1 MGYKTILAYLND
13 EKQADRVLTAAAQ
26 VARKTNA
33 HVIGLY
39 VVPAFRV
46 YPAVQAYITS
56 EVVDMQKRHF
66 REQAEKL
73 KKIFDE
79 KMASEDF
86 VSEWRAIES
95 QVPDRTQLV
104 MKHGRMV
111 DLIVL
116 GQSDPSEDREERDLV
131 EHVIM
136 DSGRP
141 VLVVPASGRLES
153 IGSYVLLA
161 WDGGREAARAA
172 FDALPLMEGAEEVRV
187 HSVNPP
193 DKEGSNTFLPG
204 AELSSSLA
212 RHGIKVETAQ
222 SVARSGA
229 IGEEL
234 LSRVSDHGC
243 DLIVMGGYAHSRM
256 REIILGGAT
265 RHIAEQM
272 TVPVLFS
279 H

>member
-13 EKQADRVLTAAAQ
+13 EKQADRILTAAAE
-26 VARKTNA
+26 VARRTNA

-56 EVVDMQKRHF
+56 EVVEMQKRHYS
-66 REQAEKL
+66 EQADKIG
-73 KKIFDE
+73 KIFDQ
-79 KMASEDF
+79 KMAGEDF
-86 VSEWRAIES
+86 VSEWRVVES
-95 QVPDRTQLV
+95 QVPDRTELV
-104 MKHGRMV
+104 LKHGRMV

-116 GQSDPSEDREERDLV
+116 GQSDPSDDRQERELA

-141 VLVVPASGRLES
+141 VMVVPASGRLDS
-153 IGSYVLLA
+153 VGNYILVA

-172 FDALPLMEGAEEVRV
+172 FDALPLMEDAEEVRV

-193 DKEGSNTFLPG
+193 DKEGNNTFLPG

-212 RHGIKVETAQ
+212 RHGVRVETAQ
-222 SVARSGA
+222 SVSRSGA

-243 DLIVMGGYAHSRM
+243 DLIVMGGYGHSRM